1 MTVSTPDRRGYV
13 VIDQADMARDRLA
26 YAQAVRQLAAA
37 GWRKALEIPGV
48 SIFLGPE
55 SSLKVTQVHRR
66 HFLIGE
72 WWGGD
77 EFLATLIALHRSDTA
92 LAQAV
97 VSRGWGRYVLVWR
110 DDDGDLRLLRDP
122 SGALDCVCWRH
133 GSAWVAT
140 SQPPEA
146 LNPVLPN
153 DLAIDWTVLGEIV
166 GAVNLASDQLALTG
180 LHAVSPGSL
189 ARLSGAFTQEA
200 IWTPARFAAA
210 ATHWDDRPEAL
221 VGVVDRAVAA
231 LVEGHDRIVTEIS
244 GGLDSAIVAA
254 SLVANG
260 GASKSRFVNYF
271 DDQPEG
277 DERAFARAAAE
288 TLGVDLEEVHKPIA
302 PLARRQFEPLGQ
314 GVRPALHGIDM
325 VYDAEMA
332 GRARQVRATG
342 LLTGQGGDAVFF
354 QSPDPLVVADRLR
367 REGLRG
373 LNPTYVA
380 SVARW
385 TRHSV
390 WTIARHS
397 LSPKP
402 RPLSSRRRHRWVEG
416 AEDLPPA
423 KARQVLQLANCQTF
437 WSDCLRAR
445 SATLLHPLLTQPVM
459 EHCLAIP
466 TDRLTLGARDRGL
479 ARIAFGDRLPPLIVE
494 RRDKGDL
501 SRFYASV
508 VRQSVD
514 VVTELLIGG
523 RLAAKGLVHTEDFD
537 QALSDAQLIWDP
549 ATNRFLI
556 LGAIEVWA
564 RHWEARIERVRRAKM
579 ALEPAENA

>member
-1 MTVSTPDRRGYV
+1 MRASTPDRRGYV
-13 VIDQADMARDRLA
+13 VIDQDGMDRDRPEFA
-26 YAQAVRQLAAA
+26 EAVRQLLVA
-37 GWRKALEIPGV
+37 GWRKALDINGV
-48 SIFLGPE
+48 SIFLGPD
-55 SSLKVTQVHRR
+55 SPLKVTQVHRQ
-66 HFLIGE
+66 HFLVGD
-72 WWGGD
+72 WRGGD
-77 EFLATLIALHRSDTA
+77 ASLSTLIAQHRSDTA
-92 LAQAV
+92 LAHAV
-97 VSRGWGRYVLVWR
+97 VSHGWGRYVLVWR
-110 DDDGDLRLLRDP
+110 DDDCDLRLLRDP
-122 SGALDCVCWRH
+122 SGALDCICWRYA
-133 GSAWVAT
+133 SASIAT

-180 LHAVSPGSL
+180 LHAVTPGSL
-189 ARLSGAFTQEA
+189 AQLGVVVTQEA
-200 IWTPARFAAA
+200 IWTPARFAATA
-210 ATHWDDRPEAL
+210 RDWDDRPEAL
-221 VGVVDRAVAA
+221 VAVVDRAVAE
-231 LVEGHDRIVTEIS
+231 LVDGHSRIVTEIS

-277 DERAFARAAAE
+277 DERAFARAAAH
-288 TLGVDLEEVHKPIA
+288 TLGVNLEEVHKPIA
-302 PLARRQFEPLGQ
+302 ALGRRQFDPLGQ

-332 GRARQVRATG
+332 GRARKVRATG
-342 LLTGQGGDAVFF
+342 LLTGHGGDAVFF

-367 REGLRG
+367 REGLSG
-373 LNPTYVA
+373 LNPGYVA

-397 LSPKP
+397 LFPKP
-402 RPLSSRRRHRWVEG
+402 RPPASTRRHRWVDG
-416 AEDLPPA
+416 AEALPPA

-466 TDRLTLGARDRGL
+466 ADRLTLGARDRGL
-479 ARIAFGDRLPPLIVE
+479 ARIAFKDRLPSLIVD

-514 VVTELLIGG
+514 VVTELLVGG
-523 RLAAKGLVHTEDFD
+523 RLAEKGLISTDDFD
-537 QALSDAQLIWDP
+537 QALSDARLIWDP

-564 RHWEARIERVRRAKM
+564 RSWEARLDRVRRAKV
-579 ALEPAENA
+579 AVEPLENT

>member
-1 MTVSTPDRRGYV
+1 MNVSTPDRRGYV
-13 VIDQADMARDRLA
+13 VIDQDGADRDRPEWVE
-26 YAQAVRQLAAA
+26 AVRQLLAA
-37 GWRKALEIPGV
+37 GWRKALDINGMI
-48 SIFLGPE
+48 IFLGPD
-55 SSLKVTQVHRR
+55 SPLKVTQVHRQ
-66 HFLIGE
+66 HFLIGD
-72 WWGGD
+72 WRGGD
-77 EFLATLIALHRSDTA
+77 EFLSTLIALHRSDAA

-97 VSRGWGRYVLVWR
+97 VSQGWGRYVLVWR
-110 DDDGDLRLLRDP
+110 GDDGDLRLLRDP
-122 SGALDCVCWRH
+122 SGALDCICWRY
-133 GSAWVAT
+133 GASWVAT

-146 LNPVLPN
+146 LNAVFPD
-153 DLAIDWTVLGEIV
+153 DLAIDWTVLGEII
-166 GAVNLASDQLALTG
+166 GAVNLASDHLALTG
-180 LHAVSPGSL
+180 LHAVTPGSL
-189 ARLSGAFTQEA
+189 ARLAHSVTQEA
-200 IWTPARFAAA
+200 IWTPARFAA
-210 ATHWDDRPEAL
+210 TVRDWDDRPEAL
-221 VGVVDRAVAA
+221 VGVVDRTVAA
-231 LVEGHDRIVTEIS
+231 LVEGHNRIVTEIS

-260 GASKSRFVNYF
+260 GAPKSRFVNYF

-277 DERAFARAAAE
+277 DERAFARAAAH
-288 TLGVDLEEVHKPIA
+288 TLGVDLEEVHKPVA
-302 PLARRQFEPLGQ
+302 ALTRQQFDPLGQ
-314 GVRPALHGIDM
+314 SVRPALHGIDM

-332 GRARQVRATG
+332 GRARKVRATG

-354 QSPDPLVVADRLR
+354 QSPDPLVVADRFR

-373 LNPTYVA
+373 LNPGYVA

-397 LSPKP
+397 LFPKP
-402 RPLSSRRRHRWVEG
+402 RPPATTRRHRWVEG
-416 AEDLPPA
+416 AEALPPA

-466 TDRLTLGARDRGL
+466 TDCLTRGARDRGL
-479 ARIAFGDRLPPLIVE
+479 ARIAFEDRLPPSITE

-514 VVTELLIGG
+514 VVTDLLVEG
-523 RLAAKGLVHTEDFD
+523 RLAEKGLISTDDFD
-537 QALSDAQLIWDP
+537 KALSDAHLIWDP

-564 RHWEARIERVRRAKM
+564 RSWEGRLDRVRRAKV
-579 ALEPAENA
+579 AVEPVENA